1 MATYKKKQK
10 EINADQFLGAD
21 NPNTWPDG
29 VQVNALSD
37 TGYSYGTLEQVPAGE
52 LPGETTK
59 DGFEVSDTDYVVEE
73 NGSVYRMNEDEFLKE
88 YE

>member
-10 EINADQFLGAD
+10 EVDAEQFNSAD

-29 VQVNALSD
+29 VQVNALSA
-37 TGYSYGTLEQVPAGE
+37 TGYSYGTLEQVPADE
-52 LPGETTK
+52 LPGETK
-59 DGFEVSDTDYVVEE
+59 RDGFEVQDTDYIVEE
-73 NGSVYRMNEDEFLKE
+73 NGSVYRKIESEFLAE